1 MKKIIENIQKDPVLV
16 VWTWT
21 SKIWQSVANL
31 LIDNFDVIKT
41 SKDAADFTKLDILN
55 IQSIEDFIKHY
66 LEIYGTKPLKAIFL
80 NSWVMNAGDTIN
92 RFNFYRRSNNWDSD
106 INTHLYNVVLLE
118 RLQMVWIVKTET
130 KVIYN
135 SSVQIVDGKPWFE
148 DYAHMKSLVS
158 NLLLNDDR
166 WNTTVLCASLVEW
179 TTMVEKF
186 KNKLNQ
192 NWADWFQN
200 FVKKN
205 MPYWQPSLADIDNV
219 VEQILLHKEETKWK
233 FVFVDGWS
241 VKNNKPESID
251 EDFLFYDKK
260 ANCLVP
266 YKDLL

>member
-16 VWTWT
+16 LWTWT

-41 SKDAADFTKLDILN
+41 SKDASDFTKLDILD
-55 IQSIEDFIKHY
+55 IQSIKDFIKHY

-80 NSWVMNAGDTIN
+80 NSWVMNIWDTIN

-118 RLQMVWIVKTET
+118 RLQMAWIVNTET

-158 NLLLNDDR
+158 SLLLNDDR

-179 TTMVEKF
+179 TTMAEKF

-205 MPYWQPSLADIDNV
+205 MPYWQPSLADIDNA